1 MTDKRWNRRDFVRM
15 GIVGSGATIAGCA
28 AGDVPKAGEKLPEPK
43 ALYRTL
49 GRTKLKVSEVGL
61 GSFGFSASDVFNAAL
76 DAGINFV
83 QTSPDYQNG
92 NAERVIGKILAKRR
106 KDAIVAAGATLRAN
120 STKQQ
125 ILEMLDQSLERL
137 QTKNIDIMLSHMT
150 TTIEQIQN
158 PAILEAFDEA
168 KKAKKAMFLGVSSHG
183 GDIGKIIEY
192 AADNGKFDVIFC
204 KYNFMEF
211 PETEKALEKAAA
223 KKLGIVAFKSS
234 AGQREKELADF
245 TSKGLTQE
253 QATVRWV
260 LKNRAVASVLRLFST
275 FEDVKGAQQIMAKK
289 FGPEEAAML
298 ERYRQAFWSSYCRY
312 CGKCDGLCP
321 YGVAISEVMRYAMYF
336 KYYGRE
342 KDSMELYARL
352 DPILRANPC
361 SDCPGHCER
370 GCPYGVNV
378 RAQLVE
384 AHQLL
389 TLMT

>member
-1 MTDKRWNRRDFVRM
+1 MTQKQWNRRDFVRM
-15 GIVGSGATIAGCA
+15 GIVGSGATIAA
-28 AGDVPKAGEKLPEPK
+28 RAVADAPKPAEKPPQPK
-43 ALYRTL
+43 VLYRTL

-61 GSFGFSASDVFNAAL
+61 GTYGFSASDVFTAAL

-83 QTSPDYQNG
+83 QTSSDYQNG
-92 NAERVIGKILAKRR
+92 NAERALGKILAKRR

-120 STKQQ
+120 STRQQ

-137 QTKNIDIMLSHMT
+137 QIKTVDILLAHMS
-150 TTIEQIQN
+150 TTIEQVQN
-158 PAILEAFDEA
+158 PALLEAFDQA
-168 KKAKKAMFLGVSSHG
+168 KKEKKAAFLGVSTHG
-183 GDIGKIIEY
+183 GDIGKVIEY

-211 PETEKALEKAAA
+211 PETEKPLEKAAA

-234 AGQREKELADF
+234 AGKREKELADF
-245 TSKGLTQE
+245 ASKGLTQE

-260 LKNRAVASVLRLFST
+260 LKNPAVASVLRLFST
-275 FEDVKGAQQIMAKK
+275 FEDVKSALEIMAKK

-321 YGVAISEVMRYAMYF
+321 FGVAISEVMRYAMYF

-342 KDSMELYARL
+342 KDSMELYANL
-352 DPILRANPC
+352 DQNVRAHPC
-361 SDCPGHCER
+361 DDCPGHCER
-370 GCPYGVNV
+370 GCPYGVKV
-378 RAQLVE
+378 RSQLVE
-384 AHQLL
+384 AHQML
-389 TLMT
+389 TLLA